1 MSRKKLNL
9 EAYSNTG
16 TGLSEKRENSEIQPS
31 SRHSETDYGCNQNY
45 IAEIERASSKFP
57 KPETIDAIAAA
68 LNIRVSDLFIEEGCP
83 KNSVTFDKERF
94 TKEVITKLS
103 DKLEKS
109 MIDYLSKELH

>member
-1 MSRKKLNL
+1 MGLRETFRENLKFYRKKAGLTQ
-9 EAYSNTG
+9 EK
-16 TGLSEKRENSEIQPS
+16 LSELS
-31 SRHSETDYGCNQNY
+31 GCNQNY